1 MCQNVFEGTRILKT
15 NEKAKNGGDSAI
27 CGRVIRKLKSLSSPE
42 AVVGMSKFGI
52 NPENTYGI
60 SIPKLREIAKDIGK
74 NHQLALELW
83 KSGIHEARIL
93 ASFID
98 EPEKVTENQLEKW
111 VRDFDSWDVCD
122 QVCNLFE
129 KTPYA
134 YQKAI
139 EWTDRKE
146 EFIKRA
152 AFALMAG
159 LAVHDKKASNEQF
172 EQFFQLIKKAA
183 TDDRNFV
190 KKAGNWA
197 LRNIGKRNKA
207 LNKRAIE
214 IAREIQEIKSKT
226 AKWIASDALR
236 ELSSQAIQKRLKQ

>member
-1 MCQNVFEGTRILKT
+1 
-15 NEKAKNGGDSAI
+15 
-27 CGRVIRKLKSLSSPE
+27 LKSLSSPE

-83 KSGIHEARIL
+83 KSDIHEARIL

-134 YQKAI
+134 HQKAI
-139 EWTDRKE
+139 EWTNRKE

-172 EQFFQLIKKAA
+172 EQFFPLIRKAA

-214 IAREIQEIKSKT
+214 IAREIQEINSKT

>member
-1 MCQNVFEGTRILKT
+1 
-15 NEKAKNGGDSAI
+15 
-27 CGRVIRKLKSLSSPE
+27 
-42 AVVGMSKFGI
+42 MSKFGI

-83 KSGIHEARIL
+83 KSSIHEARIL

-129 KTPYA
+129 KTPYS

-139 EWTDRKE
+139 EWTNRKE

-159 LAVHDKKASNEQF
+159 LAVHDKKASDEQF
-172 EQFFQLIKKAA
+172 EQFFPLIRKAA

-190 KKAGNWA
+190 KKAENWA

-207 LNKRAIE
+207 LNERAIE
-214 IAREIQEIKSKT
+214 IAREIQEINSKT

>member
-1 MCQNVFEGTRILKT
+1 
-15 NEKAKNGGDSAI
+15 
-27 CGRVIRKLKSLSSPE
+27 
-42 AVVGMSKFGI
+42 MSKFGI

-83 KSGIHEARIL
+83 KSDIHEARIL

-134 YQKAI
+134 HQKAI
-139 EWTDRKE
+139 EWTNRKE

-172 EQFFQLIKKAA
+172 EQFFPLIRKAA

-214 IAREIQEIKSKT
+214 IAREIQEINSKT

>member
-1 MCQNVFEGTRILKT
+1 
-15 NEKAKNGGDSAI
+15 
-27 CGRVIRKLKSLSSPE
+27 LKSLSSPE

-52 NPENTYGI
+52 NPKNTYGI

-83 KSGIHEARIL
+83 KSDIHEARIL

-139 EWTDRKE
+139 EWTNRKE

-172 EQFFQLIKKAA
+172 EHFFPLIREAA

-207 LNKRAIE
+207 LNERAME
-214 IAREIQEIKSKT
+214 IAREIQEINSKT

-236 ELSSQAIQKRLKQ
+236 ELSSHAIQKRLKQ

>member
-1 MCQNVFEGTRILKT
+1 MCENVFEGTRISKT
-15 NEKAKNGGDSAI
+15 NEKAKNNGDSAI
-27 CGRVIRKLKSLSSPE
+27 CRRIIKKLKSLSSPE

-52 NPENTYGI
+52 NPNNTYGI

-83 KSGIHEARIL
+83 KSDIHEARIL

-111 VRDFDSWDVCD
+111 VRDFNSWDVCD

-134 YQKAI
+134 HQKAI
-139 EWTDRKE
+139 DWTNRKE

-159 LAVHDKKASNEQF
+159 LALHDKKARNEQF
-172 EQFFQLIKKAA
+172 EQFFPLIKEAA

-190 KKAGNWA
+190 KKAVNWA
-197 LRNIGKRNKA
+197 LRNIGKRNKT
-207 LNKRAIE
+207 LNRRAIE
-214 IAREIQEIKSKT
+214 IAREIQEMNSKT

>member
-1 MCQNVFEGTRILKT
+1 M
-15 NEKAKNGGDSAI
+15 
-27 CGRVIRKLKSLSSPE
+27 KSLSSPE

-52 NPENTYGI
+52 NPKNTYGI

-83 KSGIHEARIL
+83 KSDIHEARIL

-139 EWTDRKE
+139 EWTNRKE

-172 EQFFQLIKKAA
+172 EHFFPLIREAA

-207 LNKRAIE
+207 LNERAME
-214 IAREIQEIKSKT
+214 IAREIQEINSKT

-236 ELSSQAIQKRLKQ
+236 ELSSHAIQKRLKQ

>member
-1 MCQNVFEGTRILKT
+1 
-15 NEKAKNGGDSAI
+15 
-27 CGRVIRKLKSLSSPE
+27 
-42 AVVGMSKFGI
+42 MSKFGI
-52 NPENTYGI
+52 NPKNTYGI

-83 KSGIHEARIL
+83 KSDIHEARIL

-139 EWTDRKE
+139 EWTNRKE

-172 EQFFQLIKKAA
+172 EHFFPLIREAA

-207 LNKRAIE
+207 LNERAME
-214 IAREIQEIKSKT
+214 IAREIQEINSKT

-236 ELSSQAIQKRLKQ
+236 ELSSHAIQKRLKQ

>member
-1 MCQNVFEGTRILKT
+1 MCQNVFGGTSISKT
-15 NEKAKNGGDSAI
+15 NEKAKNNGDRAI
-27 CGRVIRKLKSLSSPE
+27 CGRVIKKLKSLSSPE
-42 AVVGMSKFGI
+42 AVVGMSKLGI
-52 NPENTYGI
+52 NPKNTYGI
-60 SIPKLREIAKDIGK
+60 SIPKLREMAKDIGK

-93 ASFID
+93 ASFVD
-98 EPEKVTENQLEKW
+98 EPEKVTENQLEEW

-134 YQKAI
+134 YQKAV
-139 EWTDRKE
+139 EWANRKE

-152 AFALMAG
+152 GFALIAG
-159 LAVHDKKASNEQF
+159 LAWHDKKAGNEQF
-172 EQFFQLIKKAA
+172 EQFFPLIKKAA

-190 KKAGNWA
+190 KKAENWA
-197 LRNIGKRNKA
+197 LRNIGKRNRT

-214 IAREIQEIKSKT
+214 IAREIQEINSKT

>member
-1 MCQNVFEGTRILKT
+1 MKC
-15 NEKAKNGGDSAI
+15 
-27 CGRVIRKLKSLSSPE
+27 LSSPE

-83 KSGIHEARIL
+83 KSDIHEARIL

-139 EWTDRKE
+139 EWTNRKE

-159 LAVHDKKASNEQF
+159 LAVHDKEASDEQF
-172 EQFFQLIKKAA
+172 EQFFPLIRKAA

-207 LNKRAIE
+207 LNERAIE
-214 IAREIQEIKSKT
+214 IAREIQEMNSKT

>member
-1 MCQNVFEGTRILKT
+1 MPNAREGTSISKT
-15 NEKAKNGGDSAI
+15 NEKVKSNGGSAI
-27 CGRVIRKLKSLSSPE
+27 CKRIMRELKSLSSPE

-52 NPENTYGI
+52 NPKNTYGI

-74 NHQLALELW
+74 NHKLALELW
-83 KSGIHEARIL
+83 KSDIHEARIL

-98 EPEKVTENQLEKW
+98 EPEKITENQLEKW
-111 VRDFDSWDVCD
+111 VKAFDSWDVCD

-139 EWTDRKE
+139 EWANRKE

-172 EQFFQLIKKAA
+172 EQFFPLIKKAA

-214 IAREIQEIKSKT
+214 IAREIQEMNSKT

-236 ELSSQAIQKRLKQ
+236 ELSNQVIQKRLKQ